1 MQIKFVTLELPV
13 LDNLTPQAIEQVLN
27 THGQPLRWA
36 ITGVEDETYQL
47 EAVVIVA
54 AGDCG
59 C

>member
-13 LDNLTPQAIEQVLN
+13 LDKLTPQAIEQVLT